1 MSYRDF
7 FFFKENTG
15 NQGAIF
21 QYFDFNL
28 HKMIIMERILSAK
41 KTKELIR
48 YSHLGKI
55 KKNSINVTQCG
66 IGYIVKQVYSNK
78 EIFSGGNLVD

>member
-1 MSYRDF
+1 
-7 FFFKENTG
+7 
-15 NQGAIF
+15 
-21 QYFDFNL
+21 
-28 HKMIIMERILSAK
+28 MERILSAK

-48 YSHLGKI
+48 HSHLGKI